1 MSNSQLAQSPTEE
14 VVAKINKLGLTKA
27 APELGTSPAS
37 LCRWLKKQG
46 YVRKQQY
53 VKGGQSNHQFQTT

>member
-1 MSNSQLAQSPTEE
+1 MSQSRLSESPTEE

-53 VKGGQSNHQFQTT
+53 VKEKPSTQRFQHA